1 MCLGGLLDPSCG
13 HLGSV
18 LGRLGGILCLTSC
31 QIMAKHRHAIFDV
44 ISHDF
49 RLKLPPNTDPK
60 MWKNHKILL
69 EKQNFLAFML
79 FYDEVASRCDFG
91 VNLASCWHQKTIK
104 IAPWRRLGASW
115 VRLGAF
121 WTCLWASWGGSWA
134 VLGHLGRVLEAS
146 WASWGR
152 LGGVLG
158 CLGGCGVQRRDAARA
173 RRGRDAGAGGIP
185 GSQAGQYQKTT

>member
-1 MCLGGLLDPSCG
+1 
-13 HLGSV
+13 
-18 LGRLGGILCLTSC
+18 
-31 QIMAKHRHAIFDV
+31 
-44 ISHDF
+44 
-49 RLKLPPNTDPK
+49 
-60 MWKNHKILL
+60 
-69 EKQNFLAFML
+69 ML

-121 WTCLWASWGGSWA
+121 WTRLWASWGGSWA

-158 CLGGCGVQRRDAARA
+158 CLGGCGAQRRDAARA
-173 RRGRDAGAGGIP
+173 RRGRRRDPRLP
-185 GSQAGQYQKTT
+185 GWPISKDNLTKRPACRRSDTPWASGPANSLYFSLELWFSRP